1 MAGPIRLDQALQSAA
16 QKLRAVSENPY
27 LDAQVLLSHVLNRER
42 SWLLA
47 YPEVQLDER
56 AIQEFDRLVARA
68 AEGEALPYLIG
79 ERWFYGR
86 SFSVEPAV
94 LIPRPETELLVE
106 TALDYL
112 RANPDRRR
120 AVDIGTG
127 SGCIAVTLC
136 AEAPDL
142 QMVAIDRSHQA
153 VRIARRNAET
163 HGVEHL
169 VNFMMGD
176 LLNAISGAFDLICA
190 NLPYIP
196 SDRLSSLEVAKREPH
211 IALDGGGE
219 GLIFISRLLQDA
231 GRCLAPGGCLI
242 LEIDESQGDRVIELM
257 KRLHPDWPAA
267 VHKDLAGLDRVLV
280 VEREA

>member
-16 QKLRAVSENPY
+16 QKLRAVSENPN

-56 AIQEFDRLVARA
+56 VIQEFDRLVARA
-68 AEGEALPYLIG
+68 AEGQALPYLIG

-136 AEAPDL
+136 AEVPDL
-142 QMVAIDRSHQA
+142 QMVAIDWSHQA
-153 VRIARRNAET
+153 VRIARRNAERY
-163 HGVEHL
+163 GVEHL

-176 LLNAISGAFDLICA
+176 LLTAISGAFDLICA

-196 SDRLSSLEVAKREPH
+196 SDRLSSLEVAKHEPH
-211 IALDGGGE
+211 IALDGGGD